1 MEKIKTNGARTEVM
15 SGTAQDNN
23 DMDIRKS
30 LIMILWV
37 KMLRIL

>member
-1 MEKIKTNGARTEVM
+1 MEDKTNGARTEVM
-15 SGTAQDNN
+15 SGTAQYNN